1 MDKELETLLEIPI
14 IIMFYNFIMR
24 RISQTI
30 TVTAAAAFI
39 TFAMIGTPSLVLA
52 ASPHFIGTPTCT
64 TSSSGGT
71 KTLTCSGKI
80 AGLGNVS
87 TVSAQLVALANSQ
100 CTNRG
105 GNLPPGQA
113 SVAGIPATLQVSNGQ
128 TVFTL
133 GLSASPGCPPPQ
145 VGSVTFTNVGVVVG
159 GTALPI
165 PGTFDP

>member
-1 MDKELETLLEIPI
+1 
-14 IIMFYNFIMR
+14 MR
-24 RISQTI
+24 RSSQAI
-30 TVTAAAAFI
+30 TVTAATTFI
-39 TFAMIGTPSLVLA
+39 AFAMIATPSLVLA

-64 TSSSGGT
+64 TGSSGAT
-71 KTLTCSGKI
+71 KTITCSGKI

-87 TVSAQLVALANSQ
+87 TVSAQLVATANSQ

-105 GNLPPGQA
+105 GNLPPGQQQ
-113 SVAGIPATLQVSNGQ
+113 VAGMPATLQVSNGQ

-133 GLSASPGCPPPQ
+133 GLSASANCPPPQ